1 MRKLTVGAITVI
13 VVALMLLSVMP
24 MGTSD
29 STESSPRAGIKAL
42 VCYANS
48 DDSGVPAYLQSDSRF
63 SQVDRIDARY
73 TTPSLTQLMQYDV
86 VLTWTN
92 YQYSNKVVLGN
103 NLKTYVDFG
112 GGVVVTCFAHH
123 GSTWNL
129 GGMFQSYGYD
139 PIYQQN
145 SYTSGSSSIGP
156 VLQPSHP
163 IMQGVTSVSPG
174 FYFRTTLLNAGAQPL
189 FYWANGYIGCAV
201 KEIGPGRTVGM
212 NQYPRTDGGAH
223 SDLIIANA
231 AAWAAGG
238 TSAIPSEVDLEP
250 QSLNLDSNGN
260 WVSYKI
266 YSFPDNPE
274 YTVDDIDMTSV
285 KVENVDANLKF
296 GTLNNNKFIGKV
308 DRLLVEDAIG
318 SPGDDVEVEVSGQ
331 LNDGTAFQGKAI
343 IKAILN

>member
-1 MRKLTVGAITVI
+1 MRKYTIGAIAVL
-13 VVALMLLSVMP
+13 VVALMLLTLVP

-29 STESSPRAGIKAL
+29 NTETTPRSGYKAL

-48 DDSGVPAYLQSDSRF
+48 DDSGVPAKLLSDPRF
-63 SQVDRIDARY
+63 IQVDRIDARY
-73 TTPSLTQLMQYDV
+73 TTPSLTTLIQYDV

-92 YQYSNKVVLGN
+92 YQYSNKNLLGD
-103 NLKTYVDFG
+103 NLKMYVDMG
-112 GGVVVTCFAHH
+112 GGVVVLCFAHH

-129 GGMFQSYGYD
+129 GGMFQTYRYD

-145 SYTSGSSSIGP
+145 SYQSGSTYMGT
-156 VLQPSHP
+156 VVQPSHP
-163 IMQGVTSVSPG
+163 IMQGVTSVTPG
-174 FYFRTTLLNAGAQPL
+174 YFFRTSMLNPGAQPL

-212 NQYPRTDGGAH
+212 NQYPRYDGGLH
-223 SDLIIANA
+223 CDLIIANA

-238 TSAIPSEVDLEP
+238 ISAIPSEVDLEP

-274 YTVDDIDMTSV
+274 YTVYDIDTTSI
-285 KVENVDANLKF
+285 KVENVDADLKF

-318 SPGDDVEVEVSGQ
+318 TPGEEVEVQVSGK
-331 LNDGTAFQGKAI
+331 LNDGTAFEGKAI